1 MYDAIVVGAGHNG
14 LVTAGYLARAGWRV
28 LVLERRSIVGGAC
41 VTESIWPG
49 YRVSTAAY
57 LVSLMQQKVVD
68 DLELARFGYAV
79 LPKDPAY
86 FAPTLDGRHFFM
98 YADQQRTCEAIAA
111 FSPRDAERYPAYEAF
126 IERMA
131 RFVEPMLLQAP
142 PNLPPRSPADL
153 AALAQLGAR
162 ALRLRPSRLG
172 DLVRMFSSSA
182 RDVLDRWFESDELKL
197 ALATDGVIGTNG
209 GPSTP
214 GTAYVLLHHVM
225 GGVGGVRG
233 LWGFVR
239 GGMGALTD
247 ALSRSARAHG
257 AEIRTGAEVSRIE
270 VRDGVAK
277 SVVLANGDV
286 YAARVIVSNADPK
299 RTFLSLVG
307 RAHLPDEFAAQVD
320 GFRCEGS
327 SFKINLALG
336 ELPSYTALPGAA
348 PGPQHRGTT
357 HICESLDGLER
368 AWDQAKFGAPSDE
381 PLLEITIPTLY
392 DPSLAP
398 AGKHVLSIFAQYA
411 PYRLRE
417 GAWTDA
423 TRQAFVDRCI
433 DLLAQYAPNIR
444 GAIEG
449 VHALSPLDLERE
461 FALTGGNIFHGDLG
475 LDQLFAFRP
484 VPGWARY
491 ATPIDN
497 LYLCGSGTHPGGGVT
512 GAPGHNA
519 AKQILLGATMGGIG
533 RLYGRLSRP

>member
-28 LVLERRSIVGGAC
+28 LVLERRNLVGGAC
-41 VTESIWPG
+41 VTEEVWPG
-49 YRVSTAAY
+49 YKVSTAAY
-57 LVSLMQQKVVD
+57 LVSLLQAKVVR
-68 DLELARFGYAV
+68 DLELERFGYAV

-98 YADQQRTCEAIAA
+98 YADQRRTCEAIAA
-111 FSPRDAERYPAYEAF
+111 FSAQDADAYPRYEAF
-126 IERMA
+126 IERVA
-131 RFVEPMLLQAP
+131 RFIEPMLLQAP
-142 PNLPPRSPADL
+142 PNLPPRTPADL
-153 AALAQLGAR
+153 AALT
-162 ALRLRPSRLG
+162 RLG
-172 DLVRMFSSSA
+172 GQLLALPPSQIGELARMFTSSA
-182 RDVLDRWFESDELKL
+182 RDILDRWFESDELKL

-239 GGMGALTD
+239 GGMGALTA
-247 ALSRSARAHG
+247 ALARSAQAYG
-257 AEIRTGAEVSRIE
+257 AEIRTDAEVACID
-270 VRDGVAK
+270 VRDGAATQ
-277 SVVLANGDV
+277 VVLANGDAFEAKV
-286 YAARVIVSNADPK
+286 VVSNADPK
-299 RTFLSLVG
+299 RTFLGLVG
-307 RAHLPDEFAAQVD
+307 RPHLDPEFARQIDAY
-320 GFRCEGS
+320 RCEGA

-336 ELPSYTALPGAA
+336 ELPGYTALPGTSL
-348 PGPQHRGTT
+348 GPQHRGTT
-357 HICESLDGLER
+357 HICASLDGLER
-368 AWDQAKFGAPSDE
+368 AWDEAKFGTPSTE
-381 PLLEITIPTLY
+381 PLLEITIPTAY

-398 AGKHVLSIFAQYA
+398 PGKHILSIFAQYA
-411 PYRLRE
+411 PYRLH
-417 GAWTDA
+417 GGTWGDQ

-461 FALTGGNIFHGDLG
+461 YALTGGNIFHGDLG
-475 LDQLFAFRP
+475 LDQLFALRP
-484 VPGWARY
+484 VAGWARY
-491 ATPIDN
+491 ATPIRN

-519 AKQILLGATMGGIG
+519 AKQILLHAKMGRTLQ
-533 RLYGRLSRP
+533 RLRLKPA